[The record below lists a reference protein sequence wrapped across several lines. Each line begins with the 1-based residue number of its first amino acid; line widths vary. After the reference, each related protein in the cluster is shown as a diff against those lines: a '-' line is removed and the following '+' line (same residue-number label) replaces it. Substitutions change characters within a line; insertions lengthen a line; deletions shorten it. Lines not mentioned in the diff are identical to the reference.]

1 MTTGQK
7 IPTQAPLRSLDQRM
21 EALRRANAV
30 RVERARLKRELKAG
44 DVSARE
50 VLTRPPEYLM
60 TAKVF
65 DVSTATSAERCARK
79 PNAAA
84 LMRATASVVAAGER
98 VLTAKRSTRSP

>member
-50 VLTRPPEYLM
+50 VLTRPP
-60 TAKVF
+60 
-65 DVSTATSAERCARK
+65 STS
-79 PNAAA
+79 
-84 LMRATASVVAAGER
+84 
-98 VLTAKRSTRSP
+98 

>member
-30 RVERARLKRELKAG
+30 RVERARLKRELKSG

-50 VLTRPPEYLM
+50 VLTREPPRYLM
-60 TAKVF
+60 TARS
-65 DVSTATSAERCARK
+65 STCCCRCQVR
-79 PNAAA
+79 PGQRRRAA
-84 LMRATASVVAAGER
+84 
-98 VLTAKRSTRSP
+98 